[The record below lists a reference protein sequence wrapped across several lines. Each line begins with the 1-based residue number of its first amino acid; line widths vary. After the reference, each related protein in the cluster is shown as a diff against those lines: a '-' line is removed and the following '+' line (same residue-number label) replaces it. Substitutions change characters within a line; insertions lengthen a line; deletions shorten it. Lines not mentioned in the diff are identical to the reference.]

1 MAIRGVRGAI
11 QVDEDTP
18 EAITSAT
25 KILLEAILAANPSL
39 AAPDLASAF
48 FTLTADLNATYPALA
63 ARELAGWTTVPLLC
77 GSELSVPG
85 GMPRCLRVLLHWN
98 TELAQNDVRHAYL
111 GSAARLRPDLKR
123 GDPTSPDFSPNGV
136 PGFSM
141 AEEGADS

>member
-25 KILLEAILAANPSL
+25 KTLLLAIMESNPSL

-48 FTLTADLNATYPALA
+48 FTLTPDLNATYPALA
-63 ARELAGWTTVPLLC
+63 ARELPGWTSVPLLC
-77 GSELSVPG
+77 GREVSVPG

-98 TELAQNDVRHAYL
+98 TELAQVEVRHAYL
-111 GSAARLRPDLKR
+111 GPAARLRPDLR
-123 GDPTSPDFSPNGV
+123 HDSPTSPERSPNGV
-136 PGFSM
+136 PGFRL